1 MFSTLN
7 AVLDLNLDHAAD
19 LKNTTL
25 LRVIPTP
32 RHKFWHLE
40 WSFGMIYYDMT
51 YVYIY
56 ILKRIYIYICIYKY
70 IFCHSIWNSTS
81 HSIRHSIWH
90 LFWHIF
96 CHSTYST
103 WYIFWHSIWHIIWHS
118 IWHPIW
124 LGYGA
129 RSLRSSSVHC
139 ASGLAIQVREYPLRS
154 GARNYVRQCPLRSGG
169 GGWRGEEEGGRKKQ
183 VSSLIKSSNHHLQS
197 ESAESWQLLYYQS
210 EVAVLSWHIHPS
222 PRWERI
228 TNTHKDI

>member
-56 ILKRIYIYICIYKY
+56 ILKRIYICIYKY
-70 IFCHSIWNSTS
+70 IFCHSIWNSIS

-129 RSLRSSSVHC
+129 RSWGPAVSTALRVSRFR
-139 ASGLAIQVREYPLRS
+139 SGSTHWDLELAITS
-154 GARNYVRQCPLRSGG
+154 GSAHWDLEVGD
-169 GGWRGEEEGGRKKQ
+169 GEEKKKEEGR
-183 VSSLIKSSNHHLQS
+183 SR
-197 ESAESWQLLYYQS
+197 SAPW
-210 EVAVLSWHIHPS
+210 
-222 PRWERI
+222 
-228 TNTHKDI
+228 